1 MTKAELIEKIARS
14 RELPQGISK
23 KEIAALLDITFEE
36 LSVYFGKS
44 KATRSNVPRFTF
56 PGFGT
61 FTKKRRSARRGVN
74 PRTLEPLE
82 IQSCWTLDFKPASTL
97 KDTMNVKP
105 TKVSDA
111 AATEATA
118 AGRSAEGADLVLP
131 AAPLLRA
138 RRGEAAG
145 TGAAA
150 PLAGAGR
157 GGKRHTSRR

>member
-14 RELPQGISK
+14 RELPPGISK
-23 KEIAALLDITFEE
+23 KDIATLLDITFDE
-36 LSVYFGKS
+36 LAAYFAKS

-97 KDTMNVKP
+97 KDTMNSKP
-105 TKVSDA
+105 TKVVDVA
-111 AATEATA
+111 PEATR
-118 AGRSAEGADLVLP
+118 GTGDVADVALP

-138 RRGEAAG
+138 RHASPEGA
-145 TGAAA
+145 GAAT
-150 PLAGAGR
+150 PLAATAR